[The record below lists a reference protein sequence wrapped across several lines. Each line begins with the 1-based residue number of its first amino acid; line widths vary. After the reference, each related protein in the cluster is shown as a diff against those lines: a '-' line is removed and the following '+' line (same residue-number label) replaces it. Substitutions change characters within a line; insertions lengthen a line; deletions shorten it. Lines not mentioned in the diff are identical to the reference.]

1 MLSEDG
7 INHTVLGRH
16 VENIVNDCLQDWQAA
31 GSRAVQEMMAQQVRD
46 DDLSRAQFI
55 ISLIGNLA
63 WAATVFFPPAASATL
78 IESRSLARGVFLP
91 PVQTFATS
99 SSASA
104 LTKVVSVL
112 VGQ

>member
-46 DDLSRAQFI
+46 DDSSRAQFI

-63 WAATVFFPPAASATL
+63 WAATVFFPPAASAIL
-78 IESRSLARGVFLP
+78 IESVLARGVFLP

-99 SSASA
+99 SSAS
-104 LTKVVSVL
+104 
-112 VGQ
+112 